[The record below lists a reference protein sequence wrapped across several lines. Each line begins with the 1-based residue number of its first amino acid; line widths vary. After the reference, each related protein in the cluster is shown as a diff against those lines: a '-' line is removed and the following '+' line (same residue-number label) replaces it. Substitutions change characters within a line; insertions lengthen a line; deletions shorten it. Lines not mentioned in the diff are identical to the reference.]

1 MKKLFILFMFL
12 LILIGCQPN
21 HWDITEMT
29 VSKPLPK
36 PSPNMSY
43 RAGIIRDRL
52 PELVLEFSV
61 FNNNTEDWHFGN
73 MEIDVLIDD
82 IWYDVS
88 KEVDASQIDRVL
100 KPGHSFN
107 KITNLHSIYGDLPNG
122 KYRAVLGNL
131 SCTFEIER

>member
-1 MKKLFILFMFL
+1 
-12 LILIGCQPN
+12 
-21 HWDITEMT
+21 
-29 VSKPLPK
+29 
-36 PSPNMSY
+36 
-43 RAGIIRDRL
+43 
-52 PELVLEFSV
+52 
-61 FNNNTEDWHFGN
+61 

-88 KEVDASQIDRVL
+88 KDVDESQIDRVL